1 MKWIIAK
8 NHEIPN
14 TPSPSYLFLTS
25 SWKVYIQNPAVIS
38 ACADIATKI
47 SSRNYIFYFKLM

>member
-14 TPSPSYLFLTS
+14 TPSPSPVQGSYLFLTS
-25 SWKVYIQNPAVIS
+25 SWKVYIQNPAVI
-38 ACADIATKI
+38 
-47 SSRNYIFYFKLM
+47 